1 MLVLARYSARSKAA
15 ITELPYSKFLALL
28 SQSPEKV
35 KSLRVSPLS
44 FRYILDGAGPAFTK
58 IVSIESS
65 LLERLVKSGVEFSAV
80 SSPKSVV
87 GALVALGYVWF
98 LWKVTSRMLQGPQD
112 GEAAGKGRDKLRLQA
127 YGNLSFDDVA
137 GQDAAKREVQEV
149 CEMLQ
154 VSPIDVRCASNCA
167 LPSLIANTRYAM
179 NCYRTQTS
187 THGSVRGFP
196 QAYCWWVRPA
206 PARPY

>member
-1 MLVLARYSARSKAA
+1 MLSTLAEKLRAIARSPRKLAQFSLVVVAMLVFARYSTRSKAA
-15 ITELPYSKFLALL
+15 ITELPYSKFIELL
-28 SQSPEKV
+28 SLSPQKV

-65 LLERLVKSGVEFSAV
+65 LLERLIKSGVEFSAV

-98 LWKVTSRMLQGPQD
+98 LWRVTSRMLHGPQD
-112 GEAAGKGRDKLRLQA
+112 GDAAGRGRDKLRLQA

-154 VSPIDVRCASNCA
+154 V
-167 LPSLIANTRYAM
+167 TKFRYVPA
-179 NCYRTQTS
+179 YVSVTITQT
-187 THGSVRGFP
+187 TP
-196 QAYCWWVRPA
+196 LM
-206 PARPY
+206 